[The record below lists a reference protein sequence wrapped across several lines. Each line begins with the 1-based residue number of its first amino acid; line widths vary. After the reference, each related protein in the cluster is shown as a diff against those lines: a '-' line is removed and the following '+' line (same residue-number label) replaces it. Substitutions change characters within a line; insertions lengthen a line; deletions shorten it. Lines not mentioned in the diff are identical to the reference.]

1 MTVHSHVRNSAAK
14 VTSVLQW
21 QLVTEVDV
29 DIGAN
34 PSAEGGDEEEG
45 GGGGDGRRVVDLV
58 DSFRLT
64 VSAIHSLC
72 LQCFTSLLSSGR
84 PMLTYIRGCRSSHR
98 MTRRLSQRI

>member
-1 MTVHSHVRNSAAK
+1 MTVPSHVKTSAAT
-14 VTSVLQW
+14 VTSGLQW

-64 VSAIHSLC
+64 VSAIQFSMPAVLP
-72 LQCFTSLLSSGR
+72 CFHVGSA
-84 PMLTYIRGCRSSHR
+84 C
-98 MTRRLSQRI
+98 